1 LRSGEWHRG
10 RECFKR
16 ERAQMK
22 DIIMRA
28 YDMLSAFKYDEET
41 PENSVDLL
49 LNELKKFE
57 KEKPYENH

>member
-1 LRSGEWHRG
+1 
-10 RECFKR
+10 
-16 ERAQMK
+16 MK